1 MHVRAVGGNRAGQC
15 ACTGMWYRL
24 NTMIRDSHLRL
35 KPICSTLLNCE
46 SEIIRE
52 PYSVDI
58 RLWQRACMY
67 GRLEGIEQVSVLALV
82 CDIGGIIALLN
93 CESEIIREPYSVA
106 EVQHCN
112 NPADITYQCKHT
124 DLLYSLQ
131 PPVHACPLPQSYVT
145 QPLQCCTSA
154 TL

>member
-1 MHVRAVGGNRAGQC
+1 
-15 ACTGMWYRL
+15 
-24 NTMIRDSHLRL
+24 MIRDSHLKL
-35 KPICSTLLNCE
+35 KPICS
-46 SEIIRE
+46 
-52 PYSVDI
+52 
-58 RLWQRACMY
+58 
-67 GRLEGIEQVSVLALV
+67 
-82 CDIGGIIALLN
+82 ALLN

-145 QPLQCCTSA
+145 QPILRPKYSVA
-154 TL
+154 TDVTKVG